1 MQKHVGLPFMVELS
15 LDDNVTF
22 FDFFLEAVDKS
33 FLSLG
38 EPVKKLIYLYLEDSG
53 ITKSEIPFRI
63 NDFQNA
69 LEKLFGVGTRHI
81 EILIIKNLHAKIKIK
96 YKNALPSWFV
106 PDITFQEYI
115 RQAKMTYEKSKENPG
130 SKYLHQKKRLLR
142 LDSANLISQ

>member
-1 MQKHVGLPFMVELS
+1 MRNAKTYKVKEMQKHDELPFMVELT
-15 LDDNVTF
+15 LDDDVAF
-22 FDFFLEAVDKS
+22 YDVFLEAIDKS

-38 EPVKKLIYLYLEDSG
+38 EPVKKSIYLYLENSG
-53 ITKSEIPFRI
+53 IMKSEIPFRI

-96 YKNALPSWFV
+96 YKNDLPSWFV

-115 RQAKMTYEKSKENPG
+115 RQVKMTYEKSKEKTG
-130 SKYLHQKKRLLR
+130 F
-142 LDSANLISQ
+142 